1 MQLCSQFLRR
11 SGFLLLCLGGQS
23 CASTGYCLQV
33 LFCYRQAESLSAVC
47 INAAGVLYLRELWL
61 YRSSYLAEAFQ
72 WSCPSFPLLQ
82 LAYCFCLTAS
92 ELFHD
97 SRYIASVIWQISR
110 HLCCKHVSIHLM
122 LDLLYHPLWLYFS
135 FLSEMIFL
143 HPWLSPFLCAGK
155 KLPDTLHCCFTS
167 KIHMSF
173 LWTLPSCSLSV
184 HLFIWYVYLK
194 FGWNLQVF
202 ITA

>member
-1 MQLCSQFLRR
+1 MWNFVGVGGLPNLSDVALLSVPVGVRSPLSLPWWAELCQCWALSP
-11 SGFLLLCLGGQS
+11 G
-23 CASTGYCLQV
+23 V
-33 LFCYRQAESLSAVC
+33 LLSAVW
-47 INAAGVLYLRELWL
+47 VLICCMHQCSWRVVSE
-61 YRSSYLAEAFQ
+61 RTLAVQEQLFREAFQ

-143 HPWLSPFLCAGK
+143 HPWLSPFLCTGK
-155 KLPDTLHCCFTS
+155 KLPDT
-167 KIHMSF
+167 
-173 LWTLPSCSLSV
+173 
-184 HLFIWYVYLK
+184 
-194 FGWNLQVF
+194 
-202 ITA
+202 